1 MKFSTLAAAALVSG
15 AVVSTP
21 AQALNAYSQE
31 QTSQFLGWC
40 TGAGN
45 TETVC
50 SCTVKR
56 LATTLP
62 PAALATFLAD
72 KQGGGSGFNLS
83 SASIT
88 AATLVTEAL
97 AQCAK

>member
-1 MKFSTLAAAALVSG
+1 MHRVCLAILAVAVIFMTPQARALEAISAEQSG
-15 AVVSTP
+15 
-21 AQALNAYSQE
+21 
-31 QTSQFLGWC
+31 QFLGWC

-50 SCTVKR
+50 SCTLKR
-56 LATTLP
+56 LAATMP

-72 KQGGGSGFNLS
+72 KTSGGGRFSMS
-83 SASIT
+83 TASIT

-97 AQCAK
+97 TQCAK